1 MKNGTNFAQNVPF
14 MLTPLLR
21 RWNNVFISMEKIFFE
36 KILNGTNLCKNVPF
50 LYKNI

>member
-21 RWNNVFISMEKIFFE
+21 WNNVFISMEEIFFE
-36 KILNGTNLCKNVPF
+36 KILNGTILCKNVPF